1 LAYEFTVHQNGTF
14 IYHSHSPMQ
23 QMMGMIGMF
32 ILHPPRAHAPIV
44 DHDFGIVLQH
54 HGPCW
59 NAAKFRA
66 A

>member
-1 LAYEFTVHQNGTF
+1 
-14 IYHSHSPMQ
+14 
-23 QMMGMIGMF
+23 MMGMIGMF
-32 ILHPPRAHAPIV
+32 ILHPPRAHAAIV